1 MLETLSQYDAS
12 LVVWLNSFHNT
23 FFDNIMYLASNRWM
37 WVPMYVVLFAV
48 TLMHFGLRKRT
59 LAVLAL
65 FAITITLADTVC
77 ADYIRPFFS
86 RPRPTQPDSGIST
99 LIHTL
104 NGYRGGHYG
113 MASCHS
119 ANSFALATLVM
130 LLYRL
135 RRLSVFIFIWA
146 VLHTYTRIYLGVHY
160 LGDIV
165 VGGFVGATI
174 AWLLYRLTARFVN
187 LEPEPT
193 NSHPN
198 FVIYTGVGIFT
209 LLILISCVSLM
220 FGISVFE

>member
-1 MLETLSQYDAS
+1 
-12 LVVWLNSFHNT
+12 
-23 FFDNIMYLASNRWM
+23 
-37 WVPMYVVLFAV
+37 
-48 TLMHFGLRKRT
+48 
-59 LAVLAL
+59 
-65 FAITITLADTVC
+65 
-77 ADYIRPFFS
+77 
-86 RPRPTQPDSGIST
+86 
-99 LIHTL
+99 
-104 NGYRGGHYG
+104 

-187 LEPEPT
+187 FEPEPT

>member
-99 LIHTL
+99 LIHTV

-119 ANSFALATLVM
+119 ANSFAPPLGVHLYLGRAT
-130 LLYRL
+130 Y
-135 RRLSVFIFIWA
+135 
-146 VLHTYTRIYLGVHY
+146 LHTYLSGCALSGRYCGGRLRGRHY
-160 LGDIV
+160 CLAVI
-165 VGGFVGATI
+165 
-174 AWLLYRLTARFVN
+174 
-187 LEPEPT
+187 P
-193 NSHPN
+193 SHSA
-198 FVIYTGVGIFT
+198 FRK
-209 LLILISCVSLM
+209 S
-220 FGISVFE
+220 

>member
-1 MLETLSQYDAS
+1 
-12 LVVWLNSFHNT
+12 
-23 FFDNIMYLASNRWM
+23 MYLASNRWM

-99 LIHTL
+99 LIHTV

-198 FVIYTGVGIFT
+198 FVIYTGVGILT
-209 LLILISCVSLM
+209 LLILISCVSLL

>member
-77 ADYIRPFFS
+77 ADHIRPFFS

-99 LIHTL
+99 T
-104 NGYRGGHYG
+104 GPTHY
-113 MASCHS
+113 
-119 ANSFALATLVM
+119 F
-130 LLYRL
+130 
-135 RRLSVFIFIWA
+135 
-146 VLHTYTRIYLGVHY
+146 
-160 LGDIV
+160 
-165 VGGFVGATI
+165 
-174 AWLLYRLTARFVN
+174 
-187 LEPEPT
+187 
-193 NSHPN
+193 
-198 FVIYTGVGIFT
+198 
-209 LLILISCVSLM
+209 SL
-220 FGISVFE
+220 